1 MKKGGRKGKE
11 DESRGACQRPD
22 KRAEGIPSA
31 LLQGSDAKFR
41 VVVRTIDKNTIAP
54 SKLSSKELPR
64 ALFHLTHSAPP
75 LPHRLPTFALLY
87 LHTPAIACGRGGEGG
102 ASSVS
107 CRWGVSVSETLFFL
121 CFFFRCFPLAPP
133 PSPPLSLL
141 RYSLPFFFVFYSAG
155 CAHFL
160 LVRAVRVCGWRAC
173 ATLVRQS
180 LAKGQQRYNADIHH
194 WCRRGGSR

>member
-141 RYSLPFFFVFYSAG
+141 RYSLPFFLR
-155 CAHFL
+155 FL
-160 LVRAVRVCGWRAC
+160 LCRLRSLPTRARCACVWLACLCHPGAPIVGKRA
-173 ATLVRQS
+173 AAV
-180 LAKGQQRYNADIHH
+180 QR
-194 WCRRGGSR
+194 